1 MSDSVLMVEEYENAV
16 TYTAQSAN
24 KNSRREQMAVLAIA
38 VAVVVNTVMEI
49 AKVSGREKKKGCGD
63 DTSWYPQPGIPEG
76 ESYALACVRVSA
88 PEMMRARVGWPT

>member
-49 AKVSGREKKKGCGD
+49 AKVSGREKKKAVAMIPVGILSQVYPKERAMRSRGCVC
-63 DTSWYPQPGIPEG
+63 
-76 ESYALACVRVSA
+76 LLLK
-88 PEMMRARVGWPT
+88 

>member
-49 AKVSGREKKKGCGD
+49 AKVRGRERKKKAVAMIPVGIL
-63 DTSWYPQPGIPEG
+63 SQVYPKERAMR
-76 ESYALACVRVSA
+76 SRVCVCLLLK
-88 PEMMRARVGWPT
+88 